1 MCETGVLFFSA
12 PGRDGRNNPPN
23 PSPCLFSS
31 PFTFVEAMGLFP
43 SLSCPHHSRI
53 GVDPQ
58 QTGFAS
64 PVSCTEE
71 GCSEQ
76 TSWESLACQLSVPMG
91 SAYPS
96 ALPLF
101 PLPFPIPAPCLSP
114 SLRHKLAGAREGDK
128 ACEMAGNLPTPACGP
143 LAILLTSPSP
153 ERIDASA
160 FELL

>member
-1 MCETGVLFFSA
+1 MGGTTPPTPALAFS
-12 PGRDGRNNPPN
+12 PH
-23 PSPCLFSS
+23 PSLSLRLWDCS
-31 PFTFVEAMGLFP
+31 P
-43 SLSCPHHSRI
+43 SLSCPHHSHI

-64 PVSCTEE
+64 PVSCTGE

-76 TSWESLACQLSVPMG
+76 TSWESLACHLSVPMG

-96 ALPLF
+96 ALPPY

-114 SLRHKLAGAREGDK
+114 SLRHKPAGAREGDK
-128 ACEMAGNLPTPACGP
+128 ACEMAGNLPTPACSP

>member
-43 SLSCPHHSRI
+43 LPQLST
-53 GVDPQ
+53 PQ
-58 QTGFAS
+58 PYWCRPSADRVAA
-64 PVSCTEE
+64 PVSCTGE

-76 TSWESLACQLSVPMG
+76 TSWESLASQLSVPMG

-96 ALPLF
+96 ALPPY

-114 SLRHKLAGAREGDK
+114 SLRHKPAGAREGDK